1 MVAGA
6 GSPPPPTSIILVFV
20 FLPQLRQQLVEHEVV
35 GPVAD
40 VEDEEDDGEE
50 PHGDPVDPLVLVRV
64 EASRDLQAHP
74 RLGGRLLL
82 QRLRLR
88 RGLLLLR
95 RHRVLAVELLLLLLL
110 SPGGG

>member
-64 EASRDLQAHP
+64 EAARDLQAHS
-74 RLGGRLLL
+74 RLGGGLLL

-88 RGLLLLR
+88 RGLLR